1 LYQLIRQLLE
11 TRVDVPLM
19 IEGLNAIQPL
29 SEGNNLEISATGVR
43 ADVRRGRTA
52 NTHSTTY
59 EKQARLSFQ
68 AYPSSYLKPVVVP
81 EVRTHVLQIAT
92 TTTAATAISVAAY
105 IINHPAYKFNQVLLV
120 PEQYHKGRP
129 TFVSERRGTAQ
140 VWSAKSVKIAGA
152 RERSLTCHGLTCH
165 RKNLIG
171 RRRPQ
176 RLYVDLTDFAVQE
189 RHAVVG
195 KKNPLLV
202 KVSVC
207 D

>member
-81 EVRTHVLQIAT
+81 EVRTHVLQN
-92 TTTAATAISVAAY
+92 
-105 IINHPAYKFNQVLLV
+105 IIKDDPLLYQNVVVLLRSGV
-120 PEQYHKGRP
+120 PNQ
-129 TFVSERRGTAQ
+129 
-140 VWSAKSVKIAGA
+140 
-152 RERSLTCHGLTCH
+152 
-165 RKNLIG
+165 
-171 RRRPQ
+171 
-176 RLYVDLTDFAVQE
+176 
-189 RHAVVG
+189 
-195 KKNPLLV
+195 
-202 KVSVC
+202 
-207 D
+207 